1 MASQNSPAQSDVS
14 EESARKA
21 RWRAVILWTIVSTVL
36 VEAFTLYLRFHKG
49 IDAVEFNKTAP
60 LLLQIHH
67 MFWSVPL
74 LVIVPFLWRKV
85 RLGGTILGI
94 SLGLILSDLVHHFLV
109 LPLTVGNIGWHW
121 P

>member
-1 MASQNSPAQSDVS
+1 MQTR
-14 EESARKA
+14 RKA
-21 RWRAVILWTIVSTVL
+21 IVLWAIASTVL
-36 VEAFTLYLRFHKG
+36 IEAVTLCLRFSSG
-49 IDAVEFNKTAP
+49 ITATEFNRTAP

-74 LVIVPFLWRKV
+74 LVIVPLVWRLPKV
-85 RLGGTILGI
+85 SGVLMGI
-94 SLGLILSDLVHHFLV
+94 ALGLICSDVIHHFLI

>member
-1 MASQNSPAQSDVS
+1 ML
-14 EESARKA
+14 KA
-21 RWRAVILWTIVSTVL
+21 TEYMNTRRRTFILWCTVSTVL
-36 VEAFTLYLRFHKG
+36 VEAATIYLRFHG
-49 IDAVEFNKTAP
+49 GVSAVEFNKIAP

-74 LVIVPFLWRKV
+74 LLVVPFVWRCP
-85 RLGGTILGI
+85 RLSGALLGI
-94 SLGLILSDLVHHFLV
+94 ASGLILSDLLHHFLV